1 MDEGGVEVTVQEATE
16 GTKATGG
23 TATIEGLSLTF
34 TAAGFKSSEAPP
46 PADDDTA
53 GEEDK

>member
-1 MDEGGVEVTVQEATE
+1 MDDGGVEVKVQDATE

-34 TAAGFKSSEAPP
+34 TASGYKSSEEPP
-46 PADDDTA
+46 PDDDDMA
-53 GEEDK
+53 GEEDA